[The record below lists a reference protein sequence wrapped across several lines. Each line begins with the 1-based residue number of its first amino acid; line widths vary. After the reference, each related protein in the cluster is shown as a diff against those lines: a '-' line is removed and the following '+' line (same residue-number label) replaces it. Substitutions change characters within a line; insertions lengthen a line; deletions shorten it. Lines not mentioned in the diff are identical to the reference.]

1 MDFIQTMQSLFGF
14 NPASGET
21 LPAGRGVPTPR
32 LASGA
37 LPAYQGLD
45 ASSSQSQE
53 AADPSTPSPT
63 GQVLAQLRTTPRRL
77 GPPGSQP
84 AAAAPAATG
93 GQSFGDN
100 LAGDLAGGFEAI
112 KPGMSRGHAFLAGF
126 SGTAKNI
133 QARAAAASK
142 AQADADKAKLDVYK
156 ALFDIQ
162 DKQEQRARGNRQ
174 DAETARWHNIM
185 APSYSSDKSKDK
197 PDTWDDLSASDQSN
211 AGLRFMKMAG
221 IPDMSKPDGQAAWD
235 MLKPEEQQ
243 KRVGI
248 LRRLQP
254 ALAKKLFDADGAPT
268 GAAPPAG
275 PAAAAAPKPGKSKP
289 AAKAADAEDD
299 DEEGDSTPAAPV
311 APVAPA
317 APATAAPRAA
327 KPGAPAPAQTA
338 PTPAAPEAAAPAP
351 TATWR
356 RYKAQDGSI
365 KLFNPATGQTQAL
378 DAPTAPQA
386 QPSYQEEYE
395 QQGRVLGG
403 GN

>member
-21 LPAGRGVPTPR
+21 LPTGRGIPTPR

-45 ASSSQSQE
+45 ASSSQSPE

-93 GQSFGDN
+93 PSFGDG
-100 LAGDLAGGFEAI
+100 LGGDLAAGFEAI

-133 QARAAAASK
+133 QARAAAATK

-162 DKQEQRARGNRQ
+162 DKQAQRARGEKQ

-185 APSYSSDKSKDK
+185 APSYSSDKTKEK

-235 MLKPEEQQ
+235 MLKDDEKQ

-299 DEEGDSTPAAPV
+299 DDEEDTPATPAAPA
-311 APVAPA
+311 APSA

-327 KPGAPAPAQTA
+327 KPGATAPAQAT

-365 KLFNPATGQTQAL
+365 KLFNPATGETQAV
-378 DAPTAPQA
+378 DAPAAPQA
-386 QPSYQEEYE
+386 QPSYQDEYE
-395 QQGRVLGG
+395 QMGRAMGA

>member
-21 LPAGRGVPTPR
+21 LTPGRGIPTPR

-84 AAAAPAATG
+84 AAAPAASG
-93 GQSFGDN
+93 GQSFGDG
-100 LAGDLAGGFEAI
+100 LGGDLAAGFEAI

-133 QARAAAASK
+133 QARAAAAAK
-142 AQADADKAKLDVYK
+142 AQTDADKAKLDVYK
-156 ALFDIQ
+156 AMFDIE
-162 DKQEQRARGNRQ
+162 DKKAQRARGDRQ
-174 DAETARWHNIM
+174 DAETTRWHNIM

-235 MLKPEEQQ
+235 MLKPDEQQ

-289 AAKAADAEDD
+289 AAKTEAEDD
-299 DEEGDSTPAAPV
+299 EEDDSTPATPA
-311 APVAPA
+311 APA

-327 KPGAPAPAQTA
+327 KPGAASPAQAAPAP
-338 PTPAAPEAAAPAP
+338 AAPAP

-365 KLFNPATGQTQAL
+365 KLFNPATGETQAV
-378 DAPTAPQA
+378 DAPAAPQA

-395 QQGRVLGG
+395 QQGRVMGA

>member
-21 LPAGRGVPTPR
+21 LTPGRGIPTPR

-84 AAAAPAATG
+84 ATAPAASG
-93 GQSFGDN
+93 GQSFGDG
-100 LAGDLAGGFEAI
+100 LGGDLAAGFEAI

-133 QARAAAASK
+133 QARAAAAAK
-142 AQADADKAKLDVYK
+142 AQTDADKAKLDVYK

-162 DKQEQRARGNRQ
+162 DKQAQRARGEKQ

-235 MLKPEEQQ
+235 MLKPEDQQ
-243 KRVGI
+243 KRIGI

-254 ALAKKLFDADGAPT
+254 KLAKKLFDGDGAPT
-268 GAAPPAG
+268 GAVPPG

-289 AAKAADAEDD
+289 AAKTEAEDD
-299 DEEGDSTPAAPV
+299 EEDDTPATAAPSAAPV
-311 APVAPA
+311 APTAP
-317 APATAAPRAA
+317 AA
-327 KPGAPAPAQTA
+327 KPGAPTQSRSIPAPSA
-338 PTPAAPEAAAPAP
+338 PAAAPAP

-356 RYKAQDGSI
+356 RYKTPDGSI
-365 KLFNPATGQTQAL
+365 KLFNPATDETQAL
-378 DAPTAPQA
+378 DAPAAPPA

-395 QQGRVLGG
+395 QQGRVMGA